1 LEAQKEKKRHAIQA
15 MLDIKQT
22 LEEKARL
29 EKKDIVDAK
38 GLEVL
43 ERGT

>member
-1 LEAQKEKKRHAIQA
+1 MEAQKEKKRHAIQA

-29 EKKDIVDAK
+29 EKREMVDAK